1 MLWTLRCLTCGE
13 RDPRSWTIKPPPEVA
28 KICCG
33 ETMSP
38 VGRVQNYTL
47 PHTSRPHRLSQKGFR
62 PGYQEA
68 FGRVVEDN
76 HQFRELQRKHNTEDA
91 DPRDR
96 DSIPSNFA

>member
-1 MLWTLRCLTCGE
+1 M
-13 RDPRSWTIKPPPEVA
+13 KP
-28 KICCG
+28 
-33 ETMSP
+33 SS
-38 VGRVQNYTL
+38 RVQTYTL

-76 HQFRELQRKHNTEDA
+76 HQFRALQKKHGTEDA

-96 DSIPSNFA
+96 DNIPRDFA